1 MSRAPGAPPSGR
13 LPVIQQNEIAE
24 CGLACLAMVARYH
37 GHDVDLA
44 GLRRRFPVSLKGT
57 SLSRLIAIAGHL
69 GFDTRPLRA
78 EIEHL
83 RDLRLPCILHWNLNH
98 FVVLK
103 RIHRGKAEIHD
114 PARGA
119 VTMPLEEFGRHFT
132 GVALELTPAAAFT
145 PIRERQRITLR
156 GLVGQVH
163 GVRKAAVQVLLLALA
178 LEVFTLALPLALQ
191 WVIDLVL
198 VSADLNL
205 LTLIGIGFLAVVVFQ
220 AAIAMLR
227 GWVVAELGASL
238 SAQWIGNLFGHLLR
252 LPLDYFEK
260 RSVGGVLSRFISVQS
275 IQQTVT
281 GSFIEA
287 LLDGL
292 TVTLVLV
299 LLALYSGPL
308 TLLVLAAFGLYAV
321 LRWVSYRKLQR
332 LKEEQLVHL
341 GRQQTQMI
349 ESIEGVQTIKL
360 ANKQGERRARVA
372 NATIEVANREAA
384 INRVTATFSALSRLI
399 FGVQRIL
406 LIWIGAWLTLR
417 GQFTAG
423 MLVVFVAYAELFAT
437 RGGSLID
444 KLVEFRLLGMH
455 GARIADIAL
464 EPPEAH
470 VAGAYA
476 GPPPEP
482 WIEVENVSFRYAED
496 DPWVL
501 HDCSFRIE
509 AGESVAIVGPSG
521 CGKTT
526 LAKILLGLLRPD
538 AGTVRIG
545 GIDIERFGLA
555 AYRELLGAVMQ
566 EDALF
571 AGSIADNISF
581 FDADASMEAIE
592 AAARTAQIHDDI
604 VAMPM
609 GYESLVGDMGSSLSG
624 GQKQRVLLARALYR
638 KPAVLLLDEATSHLD
653 VAREHAINRN
663 ICALPMTR
671 IVIAHRTETIR
682 SADRVIA
689 LQGGRIVAS
698 DKDHA
703 SVTTRETP
711 AGDRWNQ
718 DAGNSTAAPI
728 G

>member
-1 MSRAPGAPPSGR
+1 MNPATGLGGARTPGH

-44 GLRRRFPVSLKGT
+44 GLRRRFPVSLKGA
-57 SLSRLIAIAGHL
+57 SLSRLITVSGHL
-69 GFDTRPLRA
+69 GFDARPLRA
-78 EIEHL
+78 EPEHL
-83 RDLRLPCILHWNLNH
+83 PDLRLPCILHWNLNH

-119 VTMPLEEFGRHFT
+119 LTMPLEEFGRHFT
-132 GVALELTPAAAFT
+132 GVVLELTPAAGFS
-145 PIRERQRITLR
+145 PVRERQRITLR
-156 GLVGQVH
+156 GLIGQVH
-163 GVRKAAVQVLLLALA
+163 GVRRAATQILLLALA
-178 LEVFTLALPLALQ
+178 LEIFTLALPLALQ

-198 VSADLNL
+198 VSADLDL
-205 LTLIGIGFLAVVVFQ
+205 LALIGIGFLAVVVFQ
-220 AAIAMLR
+220 SAVALMR
-227 GWVVAELGASL
+227 GWIVAELGASL
-238 SAQWIGNLFGHLLR
+238 SAQWIGNLFSHLLR

-287 LLDGL
+287 ILDGL
-292 TVTLVLV
+292 TVALVLV
-299 LLALYSGPL
+299 LLAIYSGPL
-308 TLLVLAAFGLYAV
+308 TLLVLAAFALYAA
-321 LRWVSYRKLQR
+321 LRWISYRRLQQ

-341 GRQQTQMI
+341 GRQQSQMI

-372 NATIEVANREAA
+372 NATIEVANREAS

-399 FGVQRIL
+399 FGTQRIL
-406 LIWIGAWLTLR
+406 LIWIGAWLVLR

-423 MLVVFVAYAELFAT
+423 MLVVFVAYAELFAI

-470 VAGAYA
+470 VASTYA

-482 WIEVENVSFRYAED
+482 RIEVENVSFRYAED

-501 HDCSFRIE
+501 HDCSLRIE
-509 AGESVAIVGPSG
+509 AGECVAIVGPSG
-521 CGKTT
+521 GGKTT
-526 LAKILLGLLRPD
+526 LAKILLGLLRPN

-545 GIDIERFGLA
+545 GVDIEHFGLS
-555 AYRELLGAVMQ
+555 AYRDLLGAVMQ
-566 EDALF
+566 DDALF

-581 FDADASMEAIE
+581 FDSDASMEAIE
-592 AAARTAQIHDDI
+592 TAARAAQIHDDI
-604 VAMPM
+604 AAMPM

-638 KPAVLLLDEATSHLD
+638 KPAILLLDEATSHLD
-653 VAREHAINRN
+653 VQREREINHN
-663 ICALPMTR
+663 ISALPMTR
-671 IVIAHRTETIR
+671 IVIAHRPETIR

-689 LQGGRIVAS
+689 LRDGRVDAS
-698 DKDHA
+698 DEDRERIA
-703 SVTTRETP
+703 TRESSVV
-711 AGDRWNQ
+711 AGRN
-718 DAGNSTAAPI
+718 
-728 G
+728 